1 MKNWFAAWLMLA
13 IALPALG
20 ATGSNT
26 VTIISYHDVIDLVET
41 PDRRVY
47 PQTVTRNTLI
57 EQFNLIADLGFHP
70 VSFQQILDAE
80 ADKRPLPEKAVLL
93 TFDDGYRSVYDIVF
107 PLLKLYEFPAV
118 IAPVGNWMAMPAGG
132 EVKYGKHAVSRER
145 FLSWDQLRELH
156 ASPLIEVASHSY
168 DLHQGVIGNPFG
180 NLLPA
185 AATAQWSPDSHER
198 NFGYEDAR
206 EYEARL
212 FNDLKRAS
220 EQLKSE
226 LGQAPRIMFWPY
238 GAYSEA
244 SVAISAR
251 AGMPHTFTL
260 LSHANSLDD
269 GTAAMGRYLVEQE
282 TSLETFEEYLAGN
295 IWQREVKRVVHVD
308 LDYVYD
314 PDKQQQRRNLD
325 LLLDRIKDQGIS
337 TVYLQAYADSDGDG
351 VAEALYFP
359 NRHMPVRED
368 LFNRVAWQLKK
379 RSLVEVYA
387 WMPVMAFDMGSG
399 HEYVSDVRTGEPNP
413 DYYRRLSPYSARNR
427 EIIGEIY
434 EDLGLYTKFDGL
446 LFHDDALLNDF
457 EDASASAQQWYRER
471 WGLPGNVMEIRQDET
486 LMSRW
491 SRKKTEFLV
500 DFTLELA
507 DQADHYRMKDGIEL
521 ETARNLY
528 AETILDPASER
539 WFAQDP
545 QAFSEAYNFT
555 AVMAMPYMEGAE
567 NADSWL
573 ENLARLS
580 LEEVP
585 SSRLLFELQATDW
598 RTQEHV
604 PSQTLARW
612 MDVIHNAG
620 IVNYGYYPDDFI
632 NSHPAI
638 SELRRSFSLSSRIRR
653 VQ

>member
-1 MKNWFAAWLMLA
+1 MKNWLAACLMMV

-20 ATGSNT
+20 ATGSNA
-26 VTIISYHDVIDLVET
+26 VTIISYHDVIDLVDT
-41 PDRRVY
+41 QDQRVY
-47 PQTVTRNTLI
+47 PQTLTRNRLI
-57 EQFNLIADLGFHP
+57 EQFNLIVDLGFHP

-80 ADKRPLPEKAVLL
+80 AGKQPLPEKAILL

-118 IAPVGNWMAMPAGG
+118 IAPVGSWMAVPADGK
-132 EVKYGKHAVSRER
+132 VNYGKREVPRER

-168 DLHQGVIGNPFG
+168 DLHHGVIGNPFG

-185 AATAQWSPDSHER
+185 AATVQWSPDSHDQ
-198 NFGYEDAR
+198 NFGYENSH

-244 SVAISAR
+244 SVGISAR

-260 LSHANSLDD
+260 LPNANSLDD

-282 TSLETFEEYLAGN
+282 TSLETFEEYLAGE
-295 IWQREVKRVVHVD
+295 IWQREAKRVVHVD

-325 LLLDRIKDQGIS
+325 LLLDRIKEQGIS

-399 HEYVSDVRTGEPNP
+399 YEYVSDIRAGMSNP
-413 DYYRRLSPYSARNR
+413 DYYRRLSPYSSRNR
-427 EIIGEIY
+427 EIIGEVY

-457 EDASASAQQWYRER
+457 EDASVSAQQWYREQ
-471 WGLPGNVMEIRQDET
+471 WNLPRDILEIRRNEA

-491 SRKKTEFLV
+491 SQQKAEFLI

-507 DQADHYRMKDGIEL
+507 EQADHYRMKDGVEL
-521 ETARNLY
+521 QTARNLY
-528 AETILDPASER
+528 AKTILEPESER
-539 WFAQDP
+539 WFAQNL

-580 LEEVP
+580 LEKVP
-585 SSRLLFELQATDW
+585 SNRLLFELQAIDW
-598 RTQEHV
+598 RTQEPV

-612 MDVIHNAG
+612 MDIIRKSG

-632 NSHPAI
+632 DNHPVV
-638 SELRRSFSLSSRIRR
+638 SELRRSFSLNSQVRR
-653 VQ
+653 R